1 MKKLVVMP
9 ICRQD
14 HLSAV
19 TFQDNEMFHELC
31 GKIEKLVH
39 YKIEHFRLVFAKSH
53 GSFWSVISA
62 TFRSCFPF
70 ACPKSDLAIILK
82 LFSSVSVR

>member
-1 MKKLVVMP
+1 MP

-39 YKIEHFRLVFAKSH
+39 YKIEHFRLVDKSH
-53 GSFWSVISA
+53 GISGV
-62 TFRSCFPF
+62 
-70 ACPKSDLAIILK
+70 
-82 LFSSVSVR
+82 LFLPRLEVVFLLHAQNQTWQ